1 MAKRKTGRKLVS
13 VPNETYDALAQLQR
27 ELAAVTGQRVTIG
40 DVVARGAQCL
50 CDAHAG
56 QTWLTPAEQEAP
68 LRERVRTAV
77 MSNLI
82 ALREQVPELG
92 IGEIEYDGEKRCRAG
107 EHRGPSGTGSALSR
121 CADRVDGSAAFEL
134 KDGPRLMA
142 NQKAAITQAE
152 IARFAKGMRAAGIEQ
167 FSIKVQKA
175 DGTKISIDTGK
186 TSEAVNTGD
195 DIDAMIAR
203 VPHAIP

>member
-1 MAKRKTGRKLVS
+1 
-13 VPNETYDALAQLQR
+13 
-27 ELAAVTGQRVTIG
+27 
-40 DVVARGAQCL
+40 
-50 CDAHAG
+50 
-56 QTWLTPAEQEAP
+56 
-68 LRERVRTAV
+68 
-77 MSNLI
+77 
-82 ALREQVPELG
+82 
-92 IGEIEYDGEKRCRAG
+92 
-107 EHRGPSGTGSALSR
+107 
-121 CADRVDGSAAFEL
+121 
-134 KDGPRLMA
+134 MA